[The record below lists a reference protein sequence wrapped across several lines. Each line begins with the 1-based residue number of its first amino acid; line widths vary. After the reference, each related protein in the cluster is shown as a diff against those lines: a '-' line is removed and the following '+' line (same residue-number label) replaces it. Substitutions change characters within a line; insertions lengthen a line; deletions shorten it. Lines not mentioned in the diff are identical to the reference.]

1 MLSLWD
7 VLYNAYAIGSHGT
20 VSENTEVHV
29 EAIGT
34 AAGRSKAAEKRALYL
49 ADLEK
54 CIAEAEKTCRLPGRG
69 LATFIGNEAIELM
82 RKKFGRNVSTKTVSR
97 HRNKMRTL

>member
-69 LATFIGNEAIELM
+69 RATFNRQRG
-82 RKKFGRNVSTKTVSR
+82 
-97 HRNKMRTL
+97 HRADEEEVRAKREHKDRQPPPQ